1 MKLTGEQ
8 IQQIDD
14 YIFSCGIKWVDVRA
28 ELVDHFATSLENK
41 LEENPKLDFKQAIV
55 NEHKSFSDVGF
66 KKLLEIKKKAVEK
79 QFYKQVFKHLKSFF
93 KLPKVIISI
102 LVFYVLTLIMNYI
115 SNKEYFFEGL
125 TAILFLV
132 VIVLFIRIAIEKR
145 ANKKPFLILNR
156 TTLLLQLFNFLVILF
171 SSSTNFRTEASYSN
185 TTYNYIH
192 LGIFVL
198 LLLFYWSSEY
208 VFFMNKKYVQKQY
221 PQIAI

>member
-41 LEENPKLDFKQAIV
+41 LDETTKLDFKQMIV

-79 QFYKQVFKHLKSFF
+79 QFYKQVFKHLKSFV
-93 KLPKVIISI
+93 KLPKVIISVS
-102 LVFYVLTLIMNYI
+102 VFYVLTLIMNYI

-145 ANKKPFLILNR
+145 AKKESFLILNR
-156 TTLLLQLFNFLVILF
+156 TNFYLQLFNLLVILF
-171 SSSTNFRTEASYSN
+171 SSTTNFRTEGSYSN
-185 TTYNYIH
+185 ITYNYIH

>member
-1 MKLTGEQ
+1 MKLTKEQ

-14 YIFSCGIKWVDVRA
+14 YILACGIKWFDVRA

-41 LEENPKLDFKQAIV
+41 LDETSKLDFKQTIII
-55 NEHKSFSDVGF
+55 EHKSFSDVGF

-79 QFYKQVFKHLKSFF
+79 QFYTQVFTHLKTFF

-102 LVFYVLTLIMNYI
+102 SVFYVLTLIMNYV

-132 VIVLFIRIAIEKR
+132 AIVFFIRIAIEKR
-145 ANKKPFLILNR
+145 EKKESFLILNR
-156 TTLLLQLFNFLVILF
+156 TTFFVQLFNFLVILF
-171 SSSTNFRTEASYSN
+171 SNIRIFRTEASYLN

-198 LLLFYWSSEY
+198 LLFFYWSSEY

>member
-1 MKLTGEQ
+1 MKLTKEQ

-41 LEENPKLDFKQAIV
+41 LDETSKLDFKQAIV

-66 KKLLEIKKKAVEK
+66 KKLLVIKKKAVEK
-79 QFYKQVFKHLKSFF
+79 QFYKQVFKHLKSFV

-102 LVFYVLTLIMNYI
+102 SVFYILTLIMNYI
-115 SNKEYFFEGL
+115 SNKKYFFEGL
-125 TAILFLV
+125 TVILFLV

-145 ANKKPFLILNR
+145 AKKECFLILNR
-156 TTLLLQLFNFLVILF
+156 TIFFLQLFNLLVILF
-171 SSSTNFRTEASYSN
+171 SNNRIFRTEASYSN

-198 LLLFYWSSEY
+198 LLFFYWSSEY
-208 VFFMNKKYVQKQY
+208 VFFIYKKYIQKQY